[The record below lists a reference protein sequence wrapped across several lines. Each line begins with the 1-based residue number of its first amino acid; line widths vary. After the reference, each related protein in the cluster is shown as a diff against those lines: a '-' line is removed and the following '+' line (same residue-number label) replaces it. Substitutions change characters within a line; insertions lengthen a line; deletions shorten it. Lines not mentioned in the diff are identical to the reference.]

1 MAKTLIYL
9 LSNNWVTMFKNKM
22 SLRLRIFISMILLV
36 FTANLEREPASL
48 ATALISILYI
58 PYVRTAVGKEK
69 FWGFLSPS
77 LKQGRDGF
85 DISLPYFISLAPN
98 YDLTLSPRY
107 IEERGSGLA
116 AEFRYLSKTS
126 EGSIAASNIFQDRK
140 FTNETNYHGNRWMAQ
155 WSHKSQISSNLFL
168 DINTEGVSDNF
179 FFENLNEDILGTK
192 QKNYLMIVVF
202 LGWTKDRAPEL
213 NC

>member
-1 MAKTLIYL
+1 
-9 LSNNWVTMFKNKM
+9 
-22 SLRLRIFISMILLV
+22 
-36 FTANLEREPASL
+36 
-48 ATALISILYI
+48 
-58 PYVRTAVGKEK
+58 
-69 FWGFLSPS
+69 
-77 LKQGRDGF
+77 
-85 DISLPYFISLAPN
+85 
-98 YDLTLSPRY
+98 
-107 IEERGSGLA
+107 
-116 AEFRYLSKTS
+116 
-126 EGSIAASNIFQDRK
+126 
-140 FTNETNYHGNRWMAQ
+140 MAQ